1 MGAGRGRWPCSSLLY
16 PLVKSFLTC
25 LPERLQG
32 LGPPY
37 LAPEAWWGMVL
48 GEVVLEEVCRVIFV
62 PGEVT
67 AIDVDMGLQEVW
79 GCQILDQD
87 P

>member
-1 MGAGRGRWPCSSLLY
+1 
-16 PLVKSFLTC
+16 
-25 LPERLQG
+25 
-32 LGPPY
+32 
-37 LAPEAWWGMVL
+37 MVL

-67 AIDVDMGLQEVW
+67 AIGVDVGLQEVW